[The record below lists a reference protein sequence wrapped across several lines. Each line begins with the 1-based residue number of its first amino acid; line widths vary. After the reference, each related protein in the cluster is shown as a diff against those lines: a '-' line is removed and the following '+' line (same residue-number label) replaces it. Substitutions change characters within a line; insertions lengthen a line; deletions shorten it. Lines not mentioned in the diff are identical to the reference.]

1 MNRQWRRGLVAP
13 RADFKTRTDIRLTF
27 PNPRWEL
34 RNDNRAM
41 HHRMFALLVTTN
53 RPGDTRQTTGRGVD
67 PGVGG
72 SFQKR
77 EVCTVVYATVTKT
90 AISRYIHRVES
101 GSHTPGPPKR
111 MGTCVRNC
119 KACSNR
125 RKNRWAWRNPLHS
138 GRTQGDG

>member
-1 MNRQWRRGLVAP
+1 MNRQWRRELVAP
-13 RADFKTRTDIRLTF
+13 RADLKTRTDIRLAF

-53 RPGDTRQTTGRGVD
+53 RPRDSRQTTGRGVD
-67 PGVGG
+67 PRVGR

-77 EVCTVVYATVTKT
+77 EVCAVVYAAVKTK
-90 AISRYIHRVES
+90 ISRYIHRVES
-101 GSHTPGPPKR
+101 GSHAPGSPER
-111 MGTCVRNC
+111 MGTCVRDR

-138 GRTQGDG
+138 GRTQRDG